1 MKMIDILGGMRLAI
15 SEEEYLIL
23 EQVKQ
28 EKKLYKRT
36 LEERNQTLANY
47 LVTRGVLVRYKDK
60 KGVYYSYNDLQDLWR
75 N

>member
-1 MKMIDILGGMRLAI
+1 MKMIDILGGIRLAI

-28 EKKLYKRT
+28 EKKLYKRA

-47 LVTRGVLVRYKDK
+47 LVTRGVLIRHKDK